1 MLLQAAD
8 RRRVIAA
15 LFLSV
20 VAGVAGAGTV
30 VWIGSMLSGNVT
42 VSVLHWLAIVAAIGG
57 SLALDY
63 FAKHTLT
70 TLAAEVSIYVRM
82 NLSRH
87 VLDLPYERYE
97 QLGANAF
104 GSLLIEDS
112 RSLHGPLLEMPVLL
126 VGMAKII
133 GCGLYLAYVSPQ
145 VAVILAIVA
154 SVIAFV
160 YRALQLRAYRLTKF
174 WLRFREKESGLTRT
188 ILDGMREMSM
198 NAERRWHFYANILRP
213 AVELTQHGWR
223 TIRLR
228 YQAANAFMHSSQM
241 VVAVALLAVASFE
254 LLDRAR
260 IGEYTVIILYMA
272 ASATAMLAGMPAFG
286 EATSVLLRLRE
297 HGVDPAVR
305 TAELAPSITPV
316 VDGRRPFTIE
326 LCGAVYR
333 HRNGD
338 DDFTLGPIDLTL
350 RSGELVFIVGGNGS
364 GKTTLIKLL
373 VGLYR
378 PQAGEV
384 RIDERLVDDALRSS
398 YRQIFSIT
406 FAEAFLLRSLDGYVT
421 GGGPLDERA
430 SELLRRLRL
439 DHKVSVHD
447 GMLSSVELSTG
458 QRKRLALLGAYLE
471 DRPVYV
477 FDEWAASQDREFR
490 ELFYR
495 ELLPELRARGKLV
508 VVISHDDAYYD
519 VADRIVR
526 LDFGRIV
533 HQEEANA
540 ERRS

>member
-8 RRRVIAA
+8 RRRVVGA
-15 LFLSV
+15 LVLSV

-30 VWIGSMLSGNVT
+30 VWIGSMLSGHVT
-42 VSVLHWLAIVAAIGG
+42 VSAPHWLGVVAAIVG

-63 FAKHTLT
+63 FAKYTLT
-70 TLAAEVSIYVRM
+70 NLAAQVSIDVRM

-87 VLDLPYERYE
+87 VLNVPYERYE
-97 QLGANAF
+97 QLGANVF

-112 RSLHGPLLEMPVLL
+112 RVLHGALLDMPVLL
-126 VGMAKII
+126 VGMVKII
-133 GCGLYLAYVSPQ
+133 GCSLYLAYVSPS
-145 VAVILAIVA
+145 VAGVLAIVA

-160 YRALQLRAYRLTKF
+160 YRALHLRAYRQIKN
-174 WLRFREKESGLTRT
+174 WLRFREKESGVTRT

-198 NAERRWHFYANILRP
+198 NAERRWHFYANILQP
-213 AVELTQHGWR
+213 AVELAQHGWR
-223 TIRLR
+223 TVRLR
-228 YQAANAFMHSSQM
+228 FQAANAFMHSSQM
-241 VVAVALLAVASFE
+241 VVALALLAVASFE
-254 LLDRAR
+254 LLERAR

-305 TAELAPSITPV
+305 TAELVSSITPA
-316 VDGRRPFTIE
+316 VDGRRPFTID

-378 PQAGEV
+378 PQAGDV
-384 RIDERLVDDALRSS
+384 RIDGRLVDDALRSS

-421 GGGPLDERA
+421 GGGGPLDERA

-439 DHKVSVHD
+439 DHKVSVRD

-471 DRPVYV
+471 DRPAYV

-495 ELLPELRARGKLV
+495 ELLPELRSRGKLV

-519 VADRIVR
+519 VADRIVQ
-526 LDFGRIV
+526 LDIGCIV
-533 HQEEANA
+533 HQEEKNA
-540 ERRS
+540 EQ